1 MKTRTIVLAVVLLAL
16 SAAASVS
23 AQTAPLHVRQFGSD
37 DYDYATK
44 TVTDPE
50 GNVYVAGMTTGVIDS
65 PGAPNANSGGADIF
79 VAKFDPSG
87 TLLWATQFGSSSED
101 GIGGIALGS
110 PSPFS
115 PFPPLYVAGW
125 TKGVM
130 PGGTQGWQN
139 SNAGIEGTTDIFVA
153 KIHPDSGTVNWIR
166 QYGTPGNDYA
176 NGIATDS
183 SSMIY
188 LAGSTTG
195 TFGGSAVTRST
206 PEAFLLRLNSY
217 GDWMNWAQFNVASN
231 PTGTSAYAV
240 AVESPDGSASIFV
253 TGLVSGHPQGSL
265 FVAKFSYDLDLVRTV
280 TLGGPNRGSDND
292 QGLAI
297 AVDRSRNVIV
307 AGSTQGNFEGNTS
320 SGAEDIIVAKFDR
333 NLSPLWTR
341 QYGTDGDDT
350 ARGVAVDAGGSIYV
364 TGSTEASV
372 SGRGLDGQ
380 APLGG
385 PDIFLSRL
393 APEDGRRVYTRLIG
407 TADPDWGHGIAL
419 GPAGAVHV
427 AAVTTGAMDG
437 RPRGLWDAVLI
448 TYGPDGPVPPPAE
461 EFSINGTVRE
471 SPSGAGL
478 GGVSIAVKDDLG
490 QVVGDYLTDP
500 AGRFTSKVVKAGRY
514 FIHKVKIGYRAQA
527 DPDVVEVS
535 PAVPSAAPVTYMEKI
550 VVPTSI
556 ALRKGFN
563 TIRFDKLPA
572 GNHSVEAVFGPYA
585 GNPYVGLIFGFDR
598 PVQFLFL
605 TKPRFTGNLRTME
618 FGRSYTIYTTR
629 PFTIDTTNWESRQA
643 APSAAPPAAKADGKP
658 QPY

>member
-643 APSAAPPAAKADGKP
+643 APSAAPPAAKSKSKP

>member
-478 GGVSIAVKDDLG
+478 GGVSITVKDDLG

-500 AGRFTSKVVKAGRY
+500 AGRFASKVLKAGRY

-563 TIRFDKLPA
+563 TVRFDKLPA

-598 PVQFLFL
+598 SVQFLFL

-629 PFTIDTTNWESRQA
+629 PFTIDTTNWESRKLS
-643 APSAAPPAAKADGKP
+643 P
-658 QPY
+658 

>member
-350 ARGVAVDAGGSIYV
+350 ARGVAVDAGEASTSPGRRKRPSRAGASTGRRRSAGPISSCPASPRR
-364 TGSTEASV
+364 TAAGSTPGSSA
-372 SGRGLDGQ
+372 
-380 APLGG
+380 
-385 PDIFLSRL
+385 
-393 APEDGRRVYTRLIG
+393 RRIR
-407 TADPDWGHGIAL
+407 
-419 GPAGAVHV
+419 
-427 AAVTTGAMDG
+427 TGVM
-437 RPRGLWDAVLI
+437 
-448 TYGPDGPVPPPAE
+448 
-461 EFSINGTVRE
+461 E
-471 SPSGAGL
+471 SPWAR
-478 GGVSIAVKDDLG
+478 
-490 QVVGDYLTDP
+490 Q
-500 AGRFTSKVVKAGRY
+500 
-514 FIHKVKIGYRAQA
+514 
-527 DPDVVEVS
+527 
-535 PAVPSAAPVTYMEKI
+535 
-550 VVPTSI
+550 
-556 ALRKGFN
+556 
-563 TIRFDKLPA
+563 
-572 GNHSVEAVFGPYA
+572 GP
-585 GNPYVGLIFGFDR
+585 F
-598 PVQFLFL
+598 
-605 TKPRFTGNLRTME
+605 M
-618 FGRSYTIYTTR
+618 
-629 PFTIDTTNWESRQA
+629 
-643 APSAAPPAAKADGKP
+643 
-658 QPY
+658 